1 MTDMAKNPERRGF
14 IARLAAL
21 LALPFA
27 APWPARAQSAPVD
40 ALVRKVTG
48 GAPVRRG
55 RVNLEIPVLAE
66 NGNSVSLKV
75 SVDSPMSA
83 SDFVKSIHLYA
94 EKNPRPNIAN
104 FYLNPRAGRAQIST
118 RVRLAGTQRVLAVA
132 ALSDG
137 SFWSGTADVSVT
149 NSSCYDGS

>member
-1 MTDMAKNPERRGF
+1 MVKNPKRRTF

-27 APWPARAQSAPVD
+27 APWTARAQSEPVD
-40 ALVRKVTG
+40 VLVRKVTG
-48 GAPVRRG
+48 GAAVRRG
-55 RVNLEIPVLAE
+55 RVKLDLPALAE

-83 SDFVKSIHLYA
+83 SDFVKSVHLYA

-118 RVRLAGTQRVLAVA
+118 RVRLAGTQQVLAVA

-137 SFWSGTADVSVT
+137 SFWSGTADVTVT
-149 NSSCYDGS
+149 NSSCYDDS

>member
-1 MTDMAKNPERRGF
+1 MVKNPKRRSF
-14 IARLAAL
+14 VARLAAL
-21 LALPFA
+21 VALPLV
-27 APWPARAQSAPVD
+27 APQRARAQSAPVD
-40 ALVRKVTG
+40 VLVQKVTG
-48 GAPVRRG
+48 GAPIRRG

-104 FYLNPRAGRAQIST
+104 FYLNPRGGRAQIST
-118 RVRLAGTQRVLAVA
+118 RVRLAGTQRVLAIA

-137 SFWSGTADVSVT
+137 TFWSGTADVDVT

>member
-1 MTDMAKNPERRGF
+1 MIKNPKRRSF
-14 IARLAAL
+14 VARLAAL
-21 LALPFA
+21 LALPLVS
-27 APWPARAQSAPVD
+27 PQRARAQSAPVD
-40 ALVRKVTG
+40 VLVQNVTG
-48 GAPVRRG
+48 GAAVQRG
-55 RVNLEIPVLAE
+55 RVKLDKPVLAE

-104 FYLNPRAGRAQIST
+104 FYLNPRGGRAQIST
-118 RVRLAGTQRVLAVA
+118 RVRLAGTQRVLAIA

-137 SFWSGTADVSVT
+137 SFWSGTADVDVT

>member
-1 MTDMAKNPERRGF
+1 MVKNPKRRGF
-14 IARLAAL
+14 VARLTAL
-21 LALPFA
+21 LVLPFA
-27 APWPARAQSAPVD
+27 APWLARAQSEPVD
-40 ALVRKVTG
+40 VLVQKVTG
-48 GAPVRRG
+48 GAAVRRG

-104 FYLNPRAGRAQIST
+104 FYLNPRGGRAQIST